1 MKKLIFSILGII
13 ISAFLIYSSAQT
25 VNVYY
30 KSEKV
35 YKDAQINGLRKQKC
49 NNGKYGFI
57 NTKGKFIIKPIFD
70 DVDVFKNEISRV
82 KYNGKWGFINLHGK
96 TIIEP
101 IYEEASEFK
110 NNLSLI
116 KYNGK
121 WGFINLEGKTII
133 EPIYEE
139 ASEFKNNLSL
149 IKYNG
154 KWGFINLEGKTII
167 EPIYEEASEF
177 KNNLSLIKYNGKW
190 GMINL
195 EGKMVIDALYSN
207 KPKNISIDVF
217 QCLLFENDS
226 INIAVLFKIINGNI
240 IISNIK
246 KYKNQGNHDVIIF
259 KKDINTYIA
268 HIYYNNNKFT
278 IINSSRISSSE
289 VLDKITYI
297 KYNNKNNTPVY
308 LILNNVKNEVIFDD
322 VKSIKKHT
330 FNNNLF
336 IDALLKDSSRV
347 LIKTDGTITTDFSSC
362 GIKEK
367 YDIFSSNHG
376 FYNDGYGIRNSHGI
390 TCIPPIISNK
400 EDITIKDGLCFVASK
415 HIQYAR
421 RVFAY
426 NSNNWHWY
434 REVPS
439 SESSSQI
446 LNNILDTI
454 ITKVEIDTININ
466 DVPFELSQ
474 NVKYGISINYEKE
487 NSLYKEE
494 VINGT
499 TYANNIFACYYLEK
513 RDNYIK
519 RRERISFYITC
530 DTDPYNA
537 HFISKENED
546 NEMYLII
553 KNLEFK
559 VFDLFKQIFKNT
571 FLFEQMIKNTNY
583 FYRGHAFDNNYGIY
597 ASIPNSENKYDYYY
611 FRPGIIGYL
620 SNENVILEARVAT
633 YKFRNTIE
641 KGILLLNSKNST
653 IEKYIDLSDYE
664 DYSIHIDNEGFYLFN
679 SNSPFL
685 IRFDNNGKLIWRF
698 NGKDGDYIAD
708 FDTNNQYV
716 VITGYNTREPYYQGE
731 NPMTTIL
738 DKKTGKIIKRTI
750 ENYVINDK
758 FNHFWTN
765 VACRNEKYI
774 LQIYDDYGFIKTK
787 IIKF

>member
-1 MKKLIFSILGII
+1 MI

-25 VNVYY
+25 LNVYY

-110 NNLSLI
+110 NN
-116 KYNGK
+116 
-121 WGFINLEGKTII
+121 
-133 EPIYEE
+133 
-139 ASEFKNNLSL
+139 NLSL

-154 KWGFINLEGKTII
+154 KWGFINLYGKTII

-195 EGKMVIDALYSN
+195 EGKMVINALYSN
-207 KPKNISIDVF
+207 KPKNIKYNNSIDVF

-226 INIAVLFKIINGNI
+226 INIAVLFKINNENI

-268 HIYYNNNKFT
+268 HIYYNNNEFT

-322 VKSIKKHT
+322 VRSIKKHT

-347 LIKTDGTITTDFSSC
+347 LIKTDGTITTDFSSY

-367 YDIFSSNHG
+367 YDIFSSDYSING
-376 FYNDGYGIRNSHGI
+376 NKYVGYGIKDSHGI
-390 TCIPPIISNK
+390 TRIPPIISNK
-400 EDITIKDGLCFVASK
+400 EDITIKDGAYFVYSK
-415 HIQYAR
+415 HIQNNSN
-421 RVFAY
+421 VFAY
-426 NSNNWHWY
+426 NNNNWHYY
-434 REVPS
+434 REVPFAKS
-439 SESSSQI
+439 I
-446 LNNILDTI
+446 NNILDTI
-454 ITKVEIDTININ
+454 IAKVAIDTINI
-466 DVPFELSQ
+466 DVQFLFSK
-474 NVKYGISINYEKE
+474 NVKHSINYKKE
-487 NSLYKEE
+487 DFLYKEE
-494 VINGT
+494 VINGV
-499 TYANNIFACYYLEK
+499 TYANNIFACYYLKE

-519 RRERISFYITC
+519 RRERTSFYVTC

-537 HFISKENED
+537 HFISKKNKD
-546 NEMYLII
+546 DEMYLII
-553 KNLEFK
+553 KNSEFK
-559 VFDLFKQIFKNT
+559 VFDLFKQMVKNT
-571 FLFEQMIKNTNY
+571 VLFEQIIKNTND
-583 FYRGHAFDNNYGIY
+583 FYRGYAYDNNYGIY
-597 ASIPNSENKYDYYY
+597 AAIPNSGNKYNYYS
-611 FRPGIIGYL
+611 FQPGIIGYL
-620 SNENVILEARVAT
+620 SNEKVILEATAE
-633 YKFRNTIE
+633 IE
-641 KGILLLNSKNST
+641 KYGNNKIKKGILLLNSKNST

-664 DYSIHIDNEGFYLFN
+664 DYSIHVDNEGFYLFN

-698 NGKDGDYIAD
+698 NGKDSDYMAD
-708 FDTNNQYV
+708 FDTNDQYV
-716 VITGYNTREPYYQGE
+716 VITGYNTREPYYQE
-731 NPMTTIL
+731 QNPMTTIL

-750 ENYVINDK
+750 ESYVINDE
-758 FNHFWTN
+758 FNRFKTN
-765 VACRNEKYI
+765 VACRNDKYI
-774 LQIYDDYGFIKTK
+774 LQRKIKEYGYEFYETTK

>member
-1 MKKLIFSILGII
+1 MKKLIFSILGMI

-25 VNVYY
+25 LNVYY

-121 WGFINLEGKTII
+121 WG
-133 EPIYEE
+133 
-139 ASEFKNNLSL
+139 
-149 IKYNG
+149 
-154 KWGFINLEGKTII
+154 
-167 EPIYEEASEF
+167 
-177 KNNLSLIKYNGKW
+177 
-190 GMINL
+190 MINL
-195 EGKMVIDALYSN
+195 EGKMIVNALYSN
-207 KPKNISIDVF
+207 KPKNIKYNNSIDVF

-226 INIAVLFKIINGNI
+226 INIAVLFKINNENI

-246 KYKNQGNHDVIIF
+246 KYKDQSNHDAIIF
-259 KKDINTYIA
+259 KKDTNTYKDINTYIA
-268 HIYYNNNKFT
+268 HIYYNKNEFT
-278 IINSSRISSSE
+278 LINSSRISSSE
-289 VLDKITYI
+289 NLDKITYI
-297 KYNNKNNTPVY
+297 KYNNKDNTPVY

-322 VKSIKKHT
+322 VKFITKHT

-336 IDALLKDSSRV
+336 INAILGDSSRV
-347 LIKTDGTITTDFSSC
+347 LIKTDGTITTDFSSY

-367 YDIFSSNHG
+367 YDIFSSDYSING
-376 FYNDGYGIRNSHGI
+376 NKYVGYGIKDSHGI
-390 TCIPPIISNK
+390 TRIPPIISNK
-400 EDITIKDGLCFVASK
+400 EDITIKDGAYFVYSK
-415 HIQYAR
+415 HIQNNSH
-421 RVFAY
+421 VFAY
-426 NSNNWHWY
+426 NNNNNNWHYY
-434 REVPS
+434 REVPFAKS
-439 SESSSQI
+439 I
-446 LNNILDTI
+446 NNILDTI
-454 ITKVEIDTININ
+454 IAKVAIDTINI
-466 DVPFELSQ
+466 DVPFLFSK
-474 NVKYGISINYEKE
+474 NVKHSINYKKE
-487 NSLYKEE
+487 DFLYKEE
-494 VINGT
+494 VINGV
-499 TYANNIFACYYLEK
+499 TYANNIFACYYLKE

-519 RRERISFYITC
+519 RRERTSFYVTC

-537 HFISKENED
+537 HFISKKNKD
-546 NEMYLII
+546 DEMYLII
-553 KNLEFK
+553 KNSEFK
-559 VFDLFKQIFKNT
+559 VFDLFKQMVKNT
-571 FLFEQMIKNTNY
+571 VLFEQIIKNTND
-583 FYRGHAFDNNYGIY
+583 FYRGYAYDSNYGIY
-597 ASIPNSENKYDYYY
+597 AAIPNSGNKYNYYY
-611 FRPGIIGYL
+611 FQPGIIGYL
-620 SNENVILEARVAT
+620 SNEKVILEATAE
-633 YKFRNTIE
+633 IE
-641 KGILLLNSKNST
+641 KHGKKIKKGILLLNSKNST

-698 NGKDGDYIAD
+698 NGKDSDYMAD

-716 VITGYNTREPYYQGE
+716 VIIGYNTQEPYYQGE

-750 ENYVINDK
+750 ESYVINDE
-758 FNHFWTN
+758 FNRFKTN
-765 VACRNEKYI
+765 VACRNDKYI
-774 LQIYDDYGFIKTK
+774 LQRKIKEYGYEFYDTTK